1 MVVCAYSGML
11 VNSEMAGLLHPT
23 PDSNV
28 TAKAARPWKSIYVN
42 FQNRKLV
49 GEVRAKVTSEVMMQT
64 VLGRGWRLPTGLWK
78 PAEWCFPHCSRDFM
92 KRSM

>member
-1 MVVCAYSGML
+1 M
-11 VNSEMAGLLHPT
+11 
-23 PDSNV
+23 

-49 GEVRAKVTSEVMMQT
+49 GEVRAKVTSEVMVQT

-78 PAEWCFPHCSRDFM
+78 PAE
-92 KRSM
+92 